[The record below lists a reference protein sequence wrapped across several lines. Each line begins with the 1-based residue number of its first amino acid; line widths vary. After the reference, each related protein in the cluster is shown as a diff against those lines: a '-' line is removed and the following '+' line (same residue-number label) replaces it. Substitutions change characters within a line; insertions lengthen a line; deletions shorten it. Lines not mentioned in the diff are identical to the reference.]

1 MSAETLP
8 TPVTALTGYPGAGKT
23 TFLNRNLT
31 EDYGRRYAVIVNE
44 FGAIGIDG
52 ALVVDADEEVFQL
65 NNGCVC
71 CSVRGDLIRVL
82 EGLMRRGDRF
92 DAILVETTGLADP
105 APVEECIRRVDDTA
119 SIRPS
124 TRCDVALEDV
134 LDRGAFDLDRI
145 LGIDVEF
152 LDAGYQ
158 PEHDHD
164 VSSFSLESA
173 VPLEG
178 GHQCRWAPNETRA
191 SRMIFIG
198 CNLPRDVIRNG
209 FMECRAVR
217 PLSALSARL

>member
-1 MSAETLP
+1 
-8 TPVTALTGYPGAGKT
+8 
-23 TFLNRNLT
+23 
-31 EDYGRRYAVIVNE
+31 
-44 FGAIGIDG
+44 
-52 ALVVDADEEVFQL
+52 
-65 NNGCVC
+65 
-71 CSVRGDLIRVL
+71 
-82 EGLMRRGDRF
+82 MRRGDRF

-105 APVEECIRRVDDTA
+105 APVAQTFFADGKIRQNTELDAIAAVVDTQHVLQQIERAPEAQEQIAFADVVIVNKIDLFTTDQLARVEECIRRVDGTA

-152 LDAGYQ
+152 LDAGHQ

-198 CNLPRDVIRNG
+198 RNLPRDVIRNG